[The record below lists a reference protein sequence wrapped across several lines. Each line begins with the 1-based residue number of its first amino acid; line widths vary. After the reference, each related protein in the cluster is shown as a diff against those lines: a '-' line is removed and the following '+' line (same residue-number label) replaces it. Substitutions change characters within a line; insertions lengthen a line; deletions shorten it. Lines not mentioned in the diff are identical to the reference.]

1 MERRRST
8 EDARHVS
15 GPAYAPGEQARPGI
29 EPRALL
35 RTLSNGLKQI
45 IEDFIADDALSRG
58 AAIAFYATT
67 ALVPILFIIVSIA
80 GILFGPEAAR
90 GALKSDI
97 KLLVD
102 PAVADLLQS
111 AVRHAAYTSRGAIP
125 TILSIGMLIIVAS
138 GFFGEIRAA
147 LNKVFGA
154 APQPTTLIYFLR
166 MSAESLSLVAGLAGL
181 LLVSM
186 IVTTLI
192 TALGARLA
200 AALDFGPLLLGA
212 INIAVTWVLTTV
224 LFAAIYRILPDKH
237 LPWHDV
243 AFGGIITALL
253 FQLGQIAIALYL
265 GSTRIVSIYGAAGSL
280 MALLLWIFYSAEIFL
295 FGAELTKVYAER
307 RHDWMRD

>member
-1 MERRRST
+1 MTRRI
-8 EDARHVS
+8 D
-15 GPAYAPGEQARPGI
+15 
-29 EPRALL
+29 PRAMVRSAANAL
-35 RTLSNGLKQI
+35 TQI
-45 IEDFIADDALSRG
+45 VEDFIADDALSRG

-80 GILFGPEAAR
+80 GMLFGPEAAR

-102 PAVADLLQS
+102 PAVADLLQA
-111 AVRHAAYTSRGAIP
+111 AVRHAAYTSRGAVP
-125 TILSIGMLIIVAS
+125 TILSIAMLIVVAS

-154 APQPTTLIYFLR
+154 APQPTSLIYFLR
-166 MSAESLSLVAGLAGL
+166 VSAESLSLVAGLAGL

-186 IVTTLI
+186 VVTTLI
-192 TALGARLA
+192 TIVGPHLPE
-200 AALDFGPLLLGA
+200 ALDFAPLVLGA
-212 INIAVTWVLTTV
+212 VNVAVTWVLTTV
-224 LFAAIYRILPDKH
+224 LFAAIYRVLPDKH

-243 AFGGIITALL
+243 AIGGFITAAL
-253 FQLGQIAIALYL
+253 FQFGQVAIAIYL
-265 GSTRIVSIYGAAGSL
+265 GSTRIVTIYGAAGSL

-307 RHDWMRD
+307 RHHWMRG